1 MNLKILQYNHKN
13 DALFC
18 APNSLYLQ
26 IHSMIN
32 SYIDDGSFHEIIQ
45 LDDIA
50 RSIGFNKSSGSMIT
64 TKNLSKLS
72 NRINKLKLKKKL
84 NAPMFTLSF
93 LDNTQFFKKLSSNKK
108 NQIFTICISFS
119 QYYKFLKTKNNV
131 PEYYNNA
138 ESSETDYIQHCI
150 TLIMYYE
157 MLEIPKYIIIDPNI
171 ELSAQHMFISIN
183 EIEQKYSHK
192 IINVNLDDINKLLTM
207 RYDSIDD
214 DRIIIGMEF
223 ESNSSLEWW

>member
-93 LDNTQFFKKLSSNKK
+93 LDNTQFFKNYHPIKRIKYSLYAYHLANIINSLKLK
-108 NQIFTICISFS
+108 
-119 QYYKFLKTKNNV
+119 
-131 PEYYNNA
+131 
-138 ESSETDYIQHCI
+138 
-150 TLIMYYE
+150 IMFRN
-157 MLEIPKYIIIDPNI
+157 IIIM
-171 ELSAQHMFISIN
+171 L
-183 EIEQKYSHK
+183 K
-192 IINVNLDDINKLLTM
+192 VLKLTTFSTVLH
-207 RYDSIDD
+207 
-214 DRIIIGMEF
+214 
-223 ESNSSLEWW
+223 